1 MKTIVHRKSFV
12 VAQTL
17 HPLNQFITADCDA
30 AAENTRAGH
39 KSELSSHCNILFD
52 ITVYVSVKRKKNK
65 TLAFGTGCK

>member
-52 ITVYVSVKRKKNK
+52 ITV
-65 TLAFGTGCK
+65 